1 MKRIALDTID
11 QDIVDRIDK
20 DFTASDA
27 TIVKSI
33 LTEIYRKPVD
43 YHTPA
48 QISRSIVFLAHG
60 DVDKI
65 EKQLLR
71 VLKADPRDIV
81 AWAEFEAQGPGHDF
95 RIPFPE
101 IDVFFEKLY
110 ANEAEEPAAEIFWVH

>member
-1 MKRIALDTID
+1 MKTIALDTID

-27 TIVKSI
+27 TKVKSI

-48 QISRSIVFLAHG
+48 QISRSIVFLANG

-65 EKQLLR
+65 EKQLLC
-71 VLKADPRDIV
+71 VLRADPRDIV
-81 AWAEFEAQGPGHDF
+81 AWAEYEAKSPGHDF
-95 RIPFPE
+95 RIPFPG
-101 IDVFFEKLY
+101 IDVFFEEY
-110 ANEAEEPAAEIFWVH
+110 Y